1 MDGKNRRPFRLP
13 SKFKKR
19 ARCCIAEEAVT
30 MAIRGEGG
38 CGVASRAIL
47 RASAKEGLASPR

>member
-19 ARCCIAEEAVT
+19 ARCCIAEDAVT

-38 CGVASRAIL
+38 CGGGGVCYNSFRIPL
-47 RASAKEGLASPR
+47 PT